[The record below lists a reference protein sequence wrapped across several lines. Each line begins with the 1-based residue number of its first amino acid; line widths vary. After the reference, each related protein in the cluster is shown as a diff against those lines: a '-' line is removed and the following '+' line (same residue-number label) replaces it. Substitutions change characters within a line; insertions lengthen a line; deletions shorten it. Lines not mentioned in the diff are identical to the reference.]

1 LKPEL
6 HSASHPKDPLF
17 QKIATC
23 ISSIDC
29 EEYFASHLE
38 KSQAEQAR
46 IVKRFQ
52 QAVIQKLTSDLTE
65 KFDWKEEHL
74 PTLERRDA
82 VDIFGTS
89 GNVLIVIELDKN
101 RADQVAKKFLS
112 RSALFKE
119 KSMYYISLCYPG
131 TRSMNVSE
139 CRKYFGYC
147 ADLSEKLNNVY
158 AGFIIPAPL
167 GEPKLP
173 PHPELSKDARV
184 PYTAPSTLIRSP
196 GDAVR

>member
-1 LKPEL
+1 MKPEL
-6 HSASHPKDPLF
+6 HSASHPNDPLF
-17 QKIATC
+17 LSIATC

-29 EEYFASHLE
+29 KDYFSSHLE
-38 KSQAEQAR
+38 KGQAEQAM

-52 QAVIQKLTSDLTE
+52 QHVIEKLKLISDLTE
-65 KFDWKEEHL
+65 KFDWKEEHS
-74 PTLERRDA
+74 PTLERKDA

-89 GNVLIVIELDKN
+89 GNILVVIELDKN

-131 TRSMNVSE
+131 TPNMNVSE

-167 GEPKLP
+167 GEPEP
-173 PHPELSKDARV
+173 PTHPEVSKDA
-184 PYTAPSTLIRSP
+184 
-196 GDAVR
+196 